1 MKRIA
6 ILAAFALVARIGVAM
21 ADPCSGSNCV
31 IDEPTV
37 TTPPQGTPCNGSDV
51 KGYFDSIDC
60 ARPEPVPPP
69 HGMPCGSVVSVG
81 PMISQRQHRGA
92 D

>member
-37 TTPPQGTPCNGSDV
+37 TTPPQGTPCNGSE
-51 KGYFDSIDC
+51 GC
-60 ARPEPVPPP
+60 ARPEPVPPLRYHRADRDDAP
-69 HGMPCGSVVSVG
+69 AGHPV
-81 PMISQRQHRGA
+81 RQHRGA

>member
-37 TTPPQGTPCNGSDV
+37 TTPPQGTPCNGSE
-51 KGYFDSIDC
+51 GC

>member
-6 ILAAFALVARIGVAM
+6 ILAAFALVAGVGVAM
-21 ADPCSGSNCV
+21 AYPCDGGNCV

-60 ARPEPVPPP
+60 ARPEPVHPYHRGAERADAPAG
-69 HGMPCGSVVSVG
+69 HVR
-81 PMISQRQHRGA
+81 RQHRGE